1 MVKKI
6 VLVIDR
12 DNDLGRKAG
21 VSSPIIGRKANL
33 EAAIKLAEVDPED
46 SDLNTI
52 FGAIKIYDE
61 LRRKG
66 ENVEIVTICGDEKVG
81 IISDEKIAEQL
92 DKIARITNADSVIV
106 VTDGSEDEFV
116 LPIISSRFRIDGIK
130 RIVVKQ
136 SKTIESTY
144 YLIKKMLDDP
154 KIAKT
159 TLTPLGIILIVY
171 SISLIFRNP
180 ELGIGAITFFL
191 GFYFLAKAYGF
202 EETMMRYLLMIKSSL
217 VEGRLSFIMYLLSII
232 IFSMGICIGIFN
244 VLTQP
249 SLPGV
254 ASVATF
260 IRTSIWW
267 IVSSGILAT
276 LGKIFD
282 LILEKKSFKKYISI
296 LFLMVASGFALWGAS
311 MFILALSGI
320 THFSIQDLIISIV
333 GSIIISLIGIIPFRS
348 DFLHTLKGSPP
359 IQERP

>member
-1 MVKKI
+1 VVKKI

-21 VSSPIIGRKANL
+21 ISSPIIGRRANL
-33 EAAIKLAEVDPED
+33 EAAIRLAEVDPED

-61 LRRKG
+61 LRRRG
-66 ENVEIVTICGDEKVG
+66 ENVEIITICGDEKVG

-92 DKIARITNADSVIV
+92 DKIARITNAESVIV

-116 LPIISSRFRIDGIK
+116 LPIISSRFRIDGVK

-171 SISLIFRNP
+171 SISLLFRSP
-180 ELGIGAITFFL
+180 ELGLGTITFFL

-202 EETMMRYLLMIKSSL
+202 EETIIRYMSMIKSSL

-232 IFSMGICIGIFN
+232 TFSVGICIGIFD

-249 SLPGV
+249 TLSGI
-254 ASVATF
+254 ATIATF

-282 LILEKKSFKKYISI
+282 LILEKKPFKKYVPI
-296 LFLMVASGFALWGAS
+296 LFLIVASGFALWGAS
-311 MFILALSGI
+311 MFLLALSGV
-320 THFSIQDLIISIV
+320 TNFSIQDLIVSIL
-333 GSIIISLIGIIPFRS
+333 GSIIISLIGIIPFKYES
-348 DFLHTLKGSPP
+348 EDYT
-359 IQERP
+359 Q